1 MFGYMKIENTRI
13 DLIKP
18 YPHNPRKNDKTIVK
32 VSKSIQKHGWQQPIV
47 VDRDGVIVVGHTRYG
62 AAKKLGLSEVPV
74 IWARDMSEDQA
85 RAYRIM
91 DNRSHDLTK
100 WDIVELKAEMD
111 DLPDLEATG
120 FSLKELDDILFPEA
134 GLIGKNEKYRTK
146 NYVVIECDSM
156 EDLEKI
162 QSQIK
167 EKGFLKCRKN
177 YY

>member
-1 MFGYMKIENTRI
+1 MFGYMKIENTKI

-62 AAKKLGLSEVPV
+62 AAKKLGLPEVPV

-156 EDLEKI
+156 EDLEKV
-162 QSQIK
+162 QGQIK